1 MWDVD
6 NSREHLIPPK
16 VFGSDTPLFELFEQ
30 QHLFLESLVTQISK
44 LVPENQARTSI
55 LGALEDYQT
64 NVDAILQKR
73 QADIFNGRGEHSR
86 MESLLRHRSLMENG
100 YDEVVDPF
108 PSKDES
114 QYSLLEGL
122 IRDLIIPYS
131 QELLFSAARQ
141 ELPTDIYQAKR
152 GIYEATPSGMTLIL
166 RPNDQIV
173 RFTISNKSH
182 VLPVVL
188 ERTTYGN
195 EVFMRENVETMIRD
209 LFELINEYEF
219 LKNSQAV
226 KDAAPIEK
234 DLYTSI
240 LSMNLPAY
248 FGDESKY
255 FQPIGFKGLCFQ
267 PFTSFKAACV
277 DLERNPIQLRMCF
290 REDRPLDSVVL
301 LFALDED
308 TFLSIDTDCELKVH
322 HYSTKE
328 SVWVTV
334 RDYFPYISTNQFY
347 ETMNAFF
354 SEHGHKPRYKA
365 TL

>member
-1 MWDVD
+1 MRDVD

-55 LGALEDYQT
+55 LGALEHYQT
-64 NVDAILQKR
+64 NVDVILQKR

-86 MESLLRHRSLMENG
+86 MESLMRHRSLVANG

-122 IRDLIIPYS
+122 IRDLIIPHS
-131 QELLFSAARQ
+131 QELLFSTARQ
-141 ELPTDIYQAKR
+141 ALPKDIYQVKR

-166 RPNDQIV
+166 RPNDHIV

-182 VLPVVL
+182 ILPVVL

-209 LFELINEYEF
+209 LFELIGEYDF
-219 LKNSQAV
+219 LKNSPSV
-226 KDAAPIEK
+226 KDAEPIDK
-234 DLYTSI
+234 SLFTSI

-248 FGDESKY
+248 FGDEDKY
-255 FQPIGFKGLCFQ
+255 IQPIGFKGLCFK
-267 PFTSFKAACV
+267 PFTSFRTAC
-277 DLERNPIQLRMCF
+277 DELEHTPIQLRMCF
-290 REDRPLDSVVL
+290 REDRPQDSVLL

-308 TFLSIDTDCELKVH
+308 TFLSIDCDCELKVH
-322 HYSTKE
+322 HYSKKE

-334 RDYFPYISTNQFY
+334 KDYFPYISSNQFY
-347 ETMNAFF
+347 ENMNTFF

-365 TL
+365 AQ